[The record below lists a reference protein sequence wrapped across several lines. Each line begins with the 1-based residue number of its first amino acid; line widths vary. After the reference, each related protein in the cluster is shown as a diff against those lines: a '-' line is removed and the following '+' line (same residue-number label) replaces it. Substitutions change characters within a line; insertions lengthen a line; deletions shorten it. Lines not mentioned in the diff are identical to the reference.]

1 MNLRRVLLAVLAA
14 VTLPLVA
21 QAQEQALFCN
31 VNVNYQS
38 LTGTDYTYL
47 NDLEFSIREYLNQG
61 DWTEDQFGED
71 EGIDCDIQVVMTEAV
86 TLTQF
91 RARIIVSARRPI
103 YGSAALTRTFQISDD
118 AWTFDYAQNT
128 PLIRQPEQYH
138 PLTSVLDYYA
148 YLILGYDYDSFS
160 EFGGTPYFD
169 EARRIAE
176 RAQAINAPGWSALG
190 SGRNRSEL
198 IQQILEP
205 QYQPIRRAYYAYHYE
220 GLDHFIAKPRE
231 ARQAILTALEELQ
244 EMLLQ
249 TQREY
254 VMDIF
259 LTAKNEEL
267 AAIFTDSQ
275 FSSQAYAILADMDP
289 SNISTY
295 DRIVN

>member
-1 MNLRRVLLAVLAA
+1 MIALRRTLLALLILLA
-14 VTLPLVA
+14 LPVAA
-21 QAQEQALFCN
+21 QAQALFCN

-47 NDLEFSIREYLNQG
+47 NDLQLSIREYFNQG
-61 DWTEDQFGED
+61 NWTEDEFEQD
-71 EGIDCDIQVVMTEAV
+71 EAIDCDVQVVMTEAV

-103 YGSAALTRTFQISDD
+103 YGSGALTRTFQISDD
-118 AWTFDYAQNT
+118 AWSFDYAQNT
-128 PLIRQPEQYH
+128 PLIRQPERYH
-138 PLTSVLDYYA
+138 PLTSVLDFYA
-148 YLILGYDYDSFS
+148 FLILGYDYDTFS
-160 EFGGTPYFD
+160 ELGGTPYFD

-176 RAQAINAPGWSALG
+176 RAQALNAPGWSALG
-190 SGRNRSEL
+190 SDRNRSEL

-205 QYQPIRRAYYAYHYE
+205 QYQPIRKAYYTYHYD

-231 ARQAILTALEELQ
+231 ARQAVLTALEELQ

-267 AAIFTDSQ
+267 AAIFTDSP